1 MRKYKGLFVSV
12 SMAAML
18 MTSGTVFA
26 EETETTE
33 VVTEVASE
41 TEAASESASEEAV
54 VESEAQAAEEV
65 VEGGISASDRAS
77 LESYAQQSIEM
88 IVGMDDA
95 QAEEILNP
103 SSILSKYQDSMVASV
118 QSWVDA
124 KEELGAYKQ
133 ILAQDIEV
141 DDDDIVIKTDCEFEN
156 GESVVTTTLS
166 RDDLSLSSMEFATAE
181 KTMGQKME
189 EAVLN
194 TLMGV
199 GVVFAVLFFLTFL
212 ISQFKQISKLEEGLK
227 KKNAPAQAPAPA
239 PAAAPAPVEEEEVV
253 DDGELIAVIAAAI
266 AAAEGTTTDGFVV
279 RSIKKSN
286 RNKWQR
292 A

>member
-41 TEAASESASEEAV
+41 TEAASESVSEEAA

-95 QAEEILNP
+95 QAEEILHP

-118 QSWVDA
+118 QSWVNA

-141 DDDDIVIKTDCEFEN
+141 DDDIVIKTDCEFEN

-166 RDDLSLSSMEFATAE
+166 LDDLSLVSMEFATAE
-181 KTMGQKME
+181 KTIGQKME

-199 GVVFAVLFFLTFL
+199 CVVFVMLFFLSFL
-212 ISQFKQISKLEEGLK
+212 ISQFKHISKLEEGFK
-227 KKNAPAQAPAPA
+227 KKNAPAAPAPA
-239 PAAAPAPVEEEEVV
+239 PVAAPAPVEEEEVA

-266 AAAEGTTTDGFVV
+266 AAAEGTSTDGFVV

>member
-41 TEAASESASEEAV
+41 TEAASESASEEAA

-95 QAEEILNP
+95 QAEEILHP

-118 QSWVDA
+118 QSWVNA

-141 DDDDIVIKTDCEFEN
+141 DDDIVIKTDCEFEN

-166 RDDLSLSSMEFATAE
+166 LDDLSLVSMEFATAE
-181 KTMGQKME
+181 KTMVQKME

-199 GVVFAVLFFLTFL
+199 CVVFVMLFFLSFL
-212 ISQFKQISKLEEGLK
+212 ISQFKHISKLEEGFK
-227 KKNAPAQAPAPA
+227 KKNAPAAPAPA
-239 PAAAPAPVEEEEVV
+239 PVAAPAPVEEEEVA

-266 AAAEGTTTDGFVV
+266 AAAEGTSTDGFVV

>member
-41 TEAASESASEEAV
+41 TEAASESASEEAA

-95 QAEEILNP
+95 QAEEILHP

-118 QSWVDA
+118 QSWVNA

-141 DDDDIVIKTDCEFEN
+141 DDDIVIKTDCEFEN

-166 RDDLSLSSMEFATAE
+166 LDDLSLVSMEFATAE

-199 GVVFAVLFFLTFL
+199 CVVFAMLLFLSFL
-212 ISQFKQISKLEEGLK
+212 ISQFKHINKLEEGFK
-227 KKNAPAQAPAPA
+227 KKNAPAAPAPA
-239 PAAAPAPVEEEEVV
+239 PVAAPAPVEEEEVA

-266 AAAEGTTTDGFVV
+266 AAAEGTSTDGFVV

>member
-41 TEAASESASEEAV
+41 TEAASESASEEAA
-54 VESEAQAAEEV
+54 VESEVQAAEEV

-95 QAEEILNP
+95 QAEEILHP

-118 QSWVDA
+118 QSWVNA

-141 DDDDIVIKTDCEFEN
+141 DDDIVIKTDCEFEN

-166 RDDLSLSSMEFATAE
+166 LDDLSLVSMEFATAE

-199 GVVFAVLFFLTFL
+199 CVVFAMLFCM
-212 ISQFKQISKLEEGLK
+212 
-227 KKNAPAQAPAPA
+227 
-239 PAAAPAPVEEEEVV
+239 
-253 DDGELIAVIAAAI
+253 
-266 AAAEGTTTDGFVV
+266 
-279 RSIKKSN
+279 
-286 RNKWQR
+286 
-292 A
+292 

>member
-41 TEAASESASEEAV
+41 TEAASESVSEEAA
-54 VESEAQAAEEV
+54 VESEVQAAEEV

-95 QAEEILNP
+95 QAEEILHP

-118 QSWVDA
+118 QSWVNA

-141 DDDDIVIKTDCEFEN
+141 DDDIVIKTDCEFEN

-166 RDDLSLSSMEFATAE
+166 LDDLSLVSMEFATAE

-199 GVVFAVLFFLTFL
+199 CVVFAMLFFLSFL
-212 ISQFKQISKLEEGLK
+212 ISQFKHISKLEEGFK
-227 KKNAPAQAPAPA
+227 KKNTPAAPAPA
-239 PAAAPAPVEEEEVV
+239 PVAAPAPVEEEEVV

>member
-1 MRKYKGLFVSV
+1 MRKYKVLFVSV

-41 TEAASESASEEAV
+41 TEAASESASEEAA

-95 QAEEILNP
+95 QAEEILHP

-118 QSWVDA
+118 QSWVNA

-141 DDDDIVIKTDCEFEN
+141 DDDIVIKTDCEFEN

-166 RDDLSLSSMEFATAE
+166 LDDLSLVSMEFATAE

-199 GVVFAVLFFLTFL
+199 CVVFVMLFFLSFL
-212 ISQFKQISKLEEGLK
+212 ISQFKHISKLEEGFK
-227 KKNAPAQAPAPA
+227 KKNAPAAPAPA
-239 PAAAPAPVEEEEVV
+239 PVAAPAPIEEEEVA

-266 AAAEGTTTDGFVV
+266 AAAEGTSTDGFVV

>member
-41 TEAASESASEEAV
+41 TEAASESVSEEAA

-95 QAEEILNP
+95 QAEEILHP

-118 QSWVDA
+118 QSWVNA

-141 DDDDIVIKTDCEFEN
+141 DDDIVIKTDCEFEN

-166 RDDLSLSSMEFATAE
+166 LDDLSLVSMEFATAE
-181 KTMGQKME
+181 KTIGQKME

-199 GVVFAVLFFLTFL
+199 CVVFVMLFFLSFL
-212 ISQFKQISKLEEGLK
+212 ISQFKHISKLEEGFK
-227 KKNAPAQAPAPA
+227 KKNAPAAPAPA
-239 PAAAPAPVEEEEVV
+239 PVAAPAPVEEEEVV

-266 AAAEGTTTDGFVV
+266 AAAEGTSTDGFVV

>member
-41 TEAASESASEEAV
+41 TEAASESASEEAA
-54 VESEAQAAEEV
+54 VESEAQAAEEA

-95 QAEEILNP
+95 QAEEILHP

-118 QSWVDA
+118 QSWVNA

-141 DDDDIVIKTDCEFEN
+141 DDDIVIKTDCEFEN

-166 RDDLSLSSMEFATAE
+166 LDDLSLVSMEFATAE

-199 GVVFAVLFFLTFL
+199 CVVFVMLFFLSFL
-212 ISQFKQISKLEEGLK
+212 ISQFKHISKLEEGFK
-227 KKNAPAQAPAPA
+227 KKNAPAAPAPA
-239 PAAAPAPVEEEEVV
+239 PVAAPAPVEEEEVA

-266 AAAEGTTTDGFVV
+266 AAAEGTSTDGFVV

>member
-41 TEAASESASEEAV
+41 TEAASESASEEAA

-65 VEGGISASDRAS
+65 VEGGISSSDRAS

-95 QAEEILNP
+95 QAEEILHP

-118 QSWVDA
+118 QSWVNA

-141 DDDDIVIKTDCEFEN
+141 DDDIVIKTDCEFEN

-166 RDDLSLSSMEFATAE
+166 LDDLSLVSMEFATAE

-199 GVVFAVLFFLTFL
+199 CVVFVMLFFLSFL
-212 ISQFKQISKLEEGLK
+212 ISQFKHISKLEEGFK
-227 KKNAPAQAPAPA
+227 KKNAPAAPAPA
-239 PAAAPAPVEEEEVV
+239 PVAAPAPVEEEEVA

-266 AAAEGTTTDGFVV
+266 AAAEGTSTDGFVV

>member
-41 TEAASESASEEAV
+41 TEAASESASEEAA

-95 QAEEILNP
+95 QAEEILHP

-118 QSWVDA
+118 QSWVNA

-141 DDDDIVIKTDCEFEN
+141 DDDIVIKTDCEFEN

-166 RDDLSLSSMEFATAE
+166 LDDLSLVSMEFATAE

-199 GVVFAVLFFLTFL
+199 CVVFVMLFFLSFL
-212 ISQFKQISKLEEGLK
+212 ISQFKRISKLEEGFK
-227 KKNAPAQAPAPA
+227 KKNAPAAPAPA
-239 PAAAPAPVEEEEVV
+239 PVAAPAPVEEEEVV

>member
-41 TEAASESASEEAV
+41 TEAASESASEEAA

-95 QAEEILNP
+95 QAEEILHP

-118 QSWVDA
+118 QSWVNA

-141 DDDDIVIKTDCEFEN
+141 DDDIVIKTDCEFEN

-166 RDDLSLSSMEFATAE
+166 LDDLSLVSMEFATAE

-199 GVVFAVLFFLTFL
+199 CVVFAMLFFLSFL
-212 ISQFKQISKLEEGLK
+212 ISQFKHISKLEEGFK
-227 KKNAPAQAPAPA
+227 KKNAPAAPAPA
-239 PAAAPAPVEEEEVV
+239 PVAAPAPVEEEEVA

>member
-41 TEAASESASEEAV
+41 TEAASESASEEAA

-88 IVGMDDA
+88 IVGIDDA
-95 QAEEILNP
+95 QAEEILHP

-118 QSWVDA
+118 QSWVNA

-141 DDDDIVIKTDCEFEN
+141 DDDIVIKTDCEFEN

-166 RDDLSLSSMEFATAE
+166 LDDLSLVSMEFATAE

-194 TLMGV
+194 TLMGAC
-199 GVVFAVLFFLTFL
+199 VVFVMLFFLSFL
-212 ISQFKQISKLEEGLK
+212 ISQFKHISKLEEGFK
-227 KKNAPAQAPAPA
+227 KKNAPAAPAPA
-239 PAAAPAPVEEEEVV
+239 PVAAPAPVEEEEVA

-266 AAAEGTTTDGFVV
+266 AAAEGTSTDGFVV

>member
-41 TEAASESASEEAV
+41 TEAASESASEEAA

-65 VEGGISASDRAS
+65 VEGGFSASDRAS

-95 QAEEILNP
+95 QAEEILHP

-118 QSWVDA
+118 QSWVNA

-141 DDDDIVIKTDCEFEN
+141 DDDIVIKTDCEFEN

-166 RDDLSLSSMEFATAE
+166 LDDLSLVSMEFATAE

-199 GVVFAVLFFLTFL
+199 CVVFVMLFFLSFL
-212 ISQFKQISKLEEGLK
+212 ISQFKHISKLEEGFK
-227 KKNAPAQAPAPA
+227 KKNAPAAPDPAPV
-239 PAAAPAPVEEEEVV
+239 AAPAPVEEEEVA

-266 AAAEGTTTDGFVV
+266 AAAEGTSTDGFVV

>member
-41 TEAASESASEEAV
+41 TEAASESASEEAA
-54 VESEAQAAEEV
+54 VESEVQAAEEV

-95 QAEEILNP
+95 QAEEILHP

-118 QSWVDA
+118 QSWVNA

-141 DDDDIVIKTDCEFEN
+141 DDDIVIKTDCEFEN

-166 RDDLSLSSMEFATAE
+166 LDDLSLVSMEFATAE

-199 GVVFAVLFFLTFL
+199 CVVFAMLFFLSFL
-212 ISQFKQISKLEEGLK
+212 ISQFKHISKLEEGFK
-227 KKNAPAQAPAPA
+227 KKNAPAAPAPA
-239 PAAAPAPVEEEEVV
+239 PVAAPAPVEEEEVV
-253 DDGELIAVIAAAI
+253 DDGELIVVIAAAI

>member
-41 TEAASESASEEAV
+41 TEAASESASEEAA

-95 QAEEILNP
+95 KAEEILHP

-118 QSWVDA
+118 QSWVNA

-141 DDDDIVIKTDCEFEN
+141 DDDIVIKTDCEFEN

-166 RDDLSLSSMEFATAE
+166 LDDLSLVSMEFATAE

-199 GVVFAVLFFLTFL
+199 CVVFVMLFFLSFL
-212 ISQFKQISKLEEGLK
+212 ISQFKHISKLEEGFK
-227 KKNAPAQAPAPA
+227 KKNAPAAPAPA
-239 PAAAPAPVEEEEVV
+239 PVAAPAPVEEEEVA

-266 AAAEGTTTDGFVV
+266 AAAEGTSTDGFVV

>member
-41 TEAASESASEEAV
+41 TEAASESASEEAA

-95 QAEEILNP
+95 QAEEILHP

-118 QSWVDA
+118 QSWVNA

-141 DDDDIVIKTDCEFEN
+141 DDDIVIKTDCEFEN

-166 RDDLSLSSMEFATAE
+166 LDDLSLVSMEFATAE

-199 GVVFAVLFFLTFL
+199 CVVFVMLFFLSFL
-212 ISQFKQISKLEEGLK
+212 ISQFKHISKLEEGFK
-227 KKNAPAQAPAPA
+227 KKIAPAAPAPA
-239 PAAAPAPVEEEEVV
+239 PVAAPAPVEEEEVA

-266 AAAEGTTTDGFVV
+266 AAAEGTSTDGFVV

>member
-41 TEAASESASEEAV
+41 TEAASESASEEAA
-54 VESEAQAAEEV
+54 VESEVQAAEEV

-95 QAEEILNP
+95 QAEEILHP

-118 QSWVDA
+118 QSWVNA

-141 DDDDIVIKTDCEFEN
+141 DDDIVIKTDCEFEN

-166 RDDLSLSSMEFATAE
+166 LDDLSLVSMEFATAE

-199 GVVFAVLFFLTFL
+199 CVVFVMLFFLSFL
-212 ISQFKQISKLEEGLK
+212 ISQFKHISKLEEGFK
-227 KKNAPAQAPAPA
+227 KKNAPAAPAPA
-239 PAAAPAPVEEEEVV
+239 PVAAPAPVEEEEVA

-266 AAAEGTTTDGFVV
+266 AAAEGTSTDGFVV

>member
-26 EETETTE
+26 ELTETTE

-41 TEAASESASEEAV
+41 TEAASESASEEVA

-95 QAEEILNP
+95 QAEEILHP

-118 QSWVDA
+118 QSWVNA

-141 DDDDIVIKTDCEFEN
+141 DDDIVIKTDCEFEN

-166 RDDLSLSSMEFATAE
+166 LDDLSLVSMEFATAE

-199 GVVFAVLFFLTFL
+199 CVVFVMLFFLSFL
-212 ISQFKQISKLEEGLK
+212 ISQFKHISKLEEGFK
-227 KKNAPAQAPAPA
+227 KKNAPAAPAPA
-239 PAAAPAPVEEEEVV
+239 PVAAPAPVEEEEVA

-266 AAAEGTTTDGFVV
+266 AAAEGTSTDGFVV
-279 RSIKKSN
+279 RSIH
-286 RNKWQR
+286 RR
-292 A
+292 

>member
-41 TEAASESASEEAV
+41 TEAASESVSEEAA

-95 QAEEILNP
+95 QAEEILHP
-103 SSILSKYQDSMVASV
+103 SSILSKYQDSMVESV
-118 QSWVDA
+118 QSWVNA

-141 DDDDIVIKTDCEFEN
+141 DDDIVIKTDCEFEN

-166 RDDLSLSSMEFATAE
+166 LDDLSLVSMEFATAE

-199 GVVFAVLFFLTFL
+199 CVVFVMLFFLSFL
-212 ISQFKQISKLEEGLK
+212 ISQFKHISKLEEGFK
-227 KKNAPAQAPAPA
+227 KKNAPAAPAPA
-239 PAAAPAPVEEEEVV
+239 PVAAPAPVEEEEVA

-266 AAAEGTTTDGFVV
+266 AAAEGTSTDGFVV

>member
-41 TEAASESASEEAV
+41 TEAASESASEEAA

-95 QAEEILNP
+95 QAEEILHP
-103 SSILSKYQDSMVASV
+103 SSILSKYQDSMIASV
-118 QSWVDA
+118 QSWVNA

-141 DDDDIVIKTDCEFEN
+141 DDDIVIKTDCEFEN

-166 RDDLSLSSMEFATAE
+166 LDDLSLVSMEFATAE

-199 GVVFAVLFFLTFL
+199 CVVFVMLFFLSFL
-212 ISQFKQISKLEEGLK
+212 ISQFKHISKLEEGFK
-227 KKNAPAQAPAPA
+227 KKNAPAAPAPA
-239 PAAAPAPVEEEEVV
+239 PVAAPAPVEEEEVA

-266 AAAEGTTTDGFVV
+266 AAAEGTSTDGFVV

>member
-18 MTSGTVFA
+18 LSSGTVFA
-26 EETETTE
+26 EESATPE

-41 TEAASESASEEAV
+41 TEAASESASEEAA
-54 VESEAQAAEEV
+54 VESEVQAAEEV

-95 QAEEILNP
+95 QAEEILHP

-118 QSWVDA
+118 QSWVNA

-141 DDDDIVIKTDCEFEN
+141 DDDIVIKTDCEFEN

-166 RDDLSLSSMEFATAE
+166 LDDLSLVSMEFATAE

-199 GVVFAVLFFLTFL
+199 CVVFAMLFFLSFL
-212 ISQFKQISKLEEGLK
+212 ISQFKHISKLEEGFK
-227 KKNAPAQAPAPA
+227 KKNAPAAPAPA
-239 PAAAPAPVEEEEVV
+239 PVAAPAPVEEEEVV

>member
-41 TEAASESASEEAV
+41 TEAASESVSEEAA

-95 QAEEILNP
+95 QAEEILHP

-118 QSWVDA
+118 QSWVNA

-141 DDDDIVIKTDCEFEN
+141 DDDIVIKTDCEFEN

-166 RDDLSLSSMEFATAE
+166 LDDLSLVSMEFATAE

-199 GVVFAVLFFLTFL
+199 CVVFVMLFFLSFL
-212 ISQFKQISKLEEGLK
+212 ISQFKHISKLEEGFK
-227 KKNAPAQAPAPA
+227 KKNAPAAPAPA
-239 PAAAPAPVEEEEVV
+239 PVAAPAPVEEEEVA
-253 DDGELIAVIAAAI
+253 DDGELIAVIAAA
-266 AAAEGTTTDGFVV
+266 EGTSTDGFVV

>member
-41 TEAASESASEEAV
+41 TEAASESASEEAA

-95 QAEEILNP
+95 QAEEILHP

-118 QSWVDA
+118 QSWVNA

-141 DDDDIVIKTDCEFEN
+141 DDDIVIKTDCEFEN

-166 RDDLSLSSMEFATAE
+166 LDDLSLISMEFATAE

-199 GVVFAVLFFLTFL
+199 CVVFVMLFFLSFL
-212 ISQFKQISKLEEGLK
+212 ISQFKHISKLEEGFK
-227 KKNAPAQAPAPA
+227 KKNAPAAPAPA
-239 PAAAPAPVEEEEVV
+239 PVAAPAPVEEEEVA

-266 AAAEGTTTDGFVV
+266 AAAEGTSTDGFVV

>member
-41 TEAASESASEEAV
+41 TEAASESASEEAA
-54 VESEAQAAEEV
+54 VESEVQAAEEV

-95 QAEEILNP
+95 QAEEILHP

-118 QSWVDA
+118 QSWVNA

-141 DDDDIVIKTDCEFEN
+141 DDDIVIKTDCEFEN

-166 RDDLSLSSMEFATAE
+166 LDDLSLVSMEFATAE

-199 GVVFAVLFFLTFL
+199 CVVFAMLFFLSFL
-212 ISQFKQISKLEEGLK
+212 ISQFKHISKLENGLK
-227 KKNAPAQAPAPA
+227 KKDAPAAPAPA
-239 PAAAPAPVEEEEVV
+239 PVAAPVQAEEEEVV

>member
-1 MRKYKGLFVSV
+1 MRKYKGLIVSV

-33 VVTEVASE
+33 VT
-41 TEAASESASEEAV
+41 TEAASESVSEEAA

-88 IVGMDDA
+88 IVTMDDA
-95 QAEEILNP
+95 QAEEILHP

-141 DDDDIVIKTDCEFEN
+141 DDDIVIKTDCEFEN

-166 RDDLSLSSMEFATAE
+166 LDDLSLVSMEFATGE

-199 GVVFAVLFFLTFL
+199 CVVFCMLLFLSFL
-212 ISQFKQISKLEEGLK
+212 ISQFKHISKLEEGFK
-227 KKNAPAQAPAPA
+227 KKNAPAAPAPA
-239 PAAAPAPVEEEEVV
+239 PVAAPAPVEEEEVV

-266 AAAEGTTTDGFVV
+266 AAAEGTSTDGFVV

>member
-41 TEAASESASEEAV
+41 TEAASESASEEVA

-95 QAEEILNP
+95 QAEEILHP

-118 QSWVDA
+118 QSWVNA

-133 ILAQDIEV
+133 ILAQDIEI
-141 DDDDIVIKTDCEFEN
+141 DDDIVIKTDCEFEN

-166 RDDLSLSSMEFATAE
+166 LDDLSLVSMEFATAE

-199 GVVFAVLFFLTFL
+199 CVVFVMLFFLSFL
-212 ISQFKQISKLEEGLK
+212 ISQFKHISKLEEGFK
-227 KKNAPAQAPAPA
+227 KKNAPAAPAPA
-239 PAAAPAPVEEEEVV
+239 PVAAPAPVEEEEVA

-266 AAAEGTTTDGFVV
+266 AAAEGTSTDGFVV

>member
-18 MTSGTVFA
+18 MTSGIVFA
-26 EETETTE
+26 EETETAE
-33 VVTEVASE
+33 IV
-41 TEAASESASEEAV
+41 TEAASENASEEAV
-54 VESEAQAAEEV
+54 VESEVQAAEEV

-88 IVGMDDA
+88 IVGMDNA
-95 QAEEILNP
+95 QAEEILHP
-103 SSILSKYQDSMVASV
+103 SSILSKYQDSMVESV

-141 DDDDIVIKTDCEFEN
+141 GDDDIIIKTDCEFEN
-156 GESVVTTTLS
+156 GESIVTTTLS
-166 RDDLSLSSMEFATAE
+166 RDDLSLVSMEFATAE
-181 KTMGQKME
+181 KTLGEKME

-199 GVVFAVLFFLTFL
+199 SVVFVMLFFLTFL
-212 ISQFKQISKLEEGLK
+212 ISLFSHISKLEEGFK
-227 KKNAPAQAPAPA
+227 KKNAPEAA
-239 PAAAPAPVEEEEVV
+239 PAAVPAAVPEPVEEELT
-253 DDGELIAVIAAAI
+253 DDGELVAVIAAAI
-266 AAAEGTTTDGFVV
+266 AATEGTTTDGFVV

>member
-1 MRKYKGLFVSV
+1 MIKYKGLFVSV

-41 TEAASESASEEAV
+41 TEAASESASEEAA

-95 QAEEILNP
+95 QAEEILHP

-118 QSWVDA
+118 QSWVNA

-141 DDDDIVIKTDCEFEN
+141 DDDIVIKTDCEFEN

-166 RDDLSLSSMEFATAE
+166 LDDLSLVSMEFATAE

-199 GVVFAVLFFLTFL
+199 CVVFVMLFFLSFL
-212 ISQFKQISKLEEGLK
+212 ISQFKHISKLEEGFK
-227 KKNAPAQAPAPA
+227 KKNAPAAPAPA
-239 PAAAPAPVEEEEVV
+239 PVAAPAPVEEEEVA

-266 AAAEGTTTDGFVV
+266 AAAEGTSTDGFVV

>member
-18 MTSGTVFA
+18 MTSGIVFA

-41 TEAASESASEEAV
+41 TEAASESASEEAA

-95 QAEEILNP
+95 QAEEILHP

-118 QSWVDA
+118 QSWVNA

-141 DDDDIVIKTDCEFEN
+141 DDDIVIKTDCEFEN

-166 RDDLSLSSMEFATAE
+166 LDDLSLVSMEFATAE

-199 GVVFAVLFFLTFL
+199 CVVFVMLFFLSFL
-212 ISQFKQISKLEEGLK
+212 ISQFKHISKLEEGFK
-227 KKNAPAQAPAPA
+227 KKNAPAAPAPA
-239 PAAAPAPVEEEEVV
+239 PVAAPAPVEEEEVA

-266 AAAEGTTTDGFVV
+266 AAAEGTSTDGFVV

>member
-1 MRKYKGLFVSV
+1 MRKYKGLIVSV

-18 MTSGTVFA
+18 MASGTVFA

-33 VVTEVASE
+33 VT
-41 TEAASESASEEAV
+41 TEATSDAEAASEEAV
-54 VESEAQAAEEV
+54 VESEVQAAEEV
-65 VEGGISASDRAS
+65 IEGGVSTSDRQQ

-95 QAEEILNP
+95 QAEEILHP
-103 SSILSKYQDSMVASV
+103 SSILSKTDDSIVASV

-133 ILAQDIEV
+133 IVAQDVEV
-141 DDDDIVIKTDCEFEN
+141 DDDDIVIKSECEFEN
-156 GESVVTTTLS
+156 GTSEVTLTIS
-166 RDDLSLSSMEFATAE
+166 RDSLSMESMEFATAE

-199 GVVFAVLFFLTFL
+199 CVVFAMLFFLSFL
-212 ISQFKQISKLEEGLK
+212 IAQFKHISKLENGLK
-227 KKNAPAQAPAPA
+227 KKDA
-239 PAAAPAPVEEEEVV
+239 PAAAPAPAPVAAPAPVEEEVV

-266 AAAEGTTTDGFVV
+266 AAAEGTSTDGFVV

>member
-41 TEAASESASEEAV
+41 TEAASESASEEAA

-95 QAEEILNP
+95 QAEEILHP
-103 SSILSKYQDSMVASV
+103 SSILSKYKDSMVASV
-118 QSWVDA
+118 QSWVNA

-141 DDDDIVIKTDCEFEN
+141 DDDIVIKTDCEFEN

-166 RDDLSLSSMEFATAE
+166 LDDLSLVSMEFATAE

-199 GVVFAVLFFLTFL
+199 CVVFVMLFFLSFL
-212 ISQFKQISKLEEGLK
+212 ISQFKHISKLEEGFK
-227 KKNAPAQAPAPA
+227 KKNAPAAPAPA
-239 PAAAPAPVEEEEVV
+239 PVAAPAPVEEEEVA

-266 AAAEGTTTDGFVV
+266 AAAEGTSTDGFVV

>member
-41 TEAASESASEEAV
+41 TEAASESASEEAA

-95 QAEEILNP
+95 QAEEILHP

-118 QSWVDA
+118 QSWVNA

-141 DDDDIVIKTDCEFEN
+141 DDDIVIKTDCEFEN

-166 RDDLSLSSMEFATAE
+166 LDDLSLVSMEFATAE
-181 KTMGQKME
+181 KTKGQKME

-199 GVVFAVLFFLTFL
+199 CVVFVMLFFLSFL
-212 ISQFKQISKLEEGLK
+212 ISQFKHISKLEEGFK
-227 KKNAPAQAPAPA
+227 KKNAPAAPAPA
-239 PAAAPAPVEEEEVV
+239 PVAAPAPVEEEEVA

-266 AAAEGTTTDGFVV
+266 AAAEGTSTDGFVV

>member
-41 TEAASESASEEAV
+41 TEAASESASEEAA

-65 VEGGISASDRAS
+65 VEGVISASDRAS

-95 QAEEILNP
+95 QAEEILHP

-118 QSWVDA
+118 QSWVNA

-141 DDDDIVIKTDCEFEN
+141 DDDIVIKTDCEFEN

-166 RDDLSLSSMEFATAE
+166 LDDLSLVSMEFATAE

-199 GVVFAVLFFLTFL
+199 CVVFVMLFFLSFL
-212 ISQFKQISKLEEGLK
+212 ISQFKHISKLEEGFK
-227 KKNAPAQAPAPA
+227 KKNAPAAPAPA
-239 PAAAPAPVEEEEVV
+239 PVAAPAPVEEEEVA

-266 AAAEGTTTDGFVV
+266 AAAEGTSTDGFVV

>member
-41 TEAASESASEEAV
+41 TEAASEGASEEAA

-95 QAEEILNP
+95 QAEEILHP

-118 QSWVDA
+118 QSWVNA

-141 DDDDIVIKTDCEFEN
+141 DDDIVIKTDCEFEN

-166 RDDLSLSSMEFATAE
+166 LDDLSLVSMEFATAE

-199 GVVFAVLFFLTFL
+199 CVVFVMLFFLSFL
-212 ISQFKQISKLEEGLK
+212 ISQFKHISKLEEGFK
-227 KKNAPAQAPAPA
+227 KKNAPAAPAPA
-239 PAAAPAPVEEEEVV
+239 PVAAPAPVEEEEVA

-266 AAAEGTTTDGFVV
+266 AAAEGTSTDGFVV

>member
-41 TEAASESASEEAV
+41 TEAASESVSEEAA

-95 QAEEILNP
+95 QAEEILHP

-118 QSWVDA
+118 QSWVNA

-141 DDDDIVIKTDCEFEN
+141 DDDIVIKTDCEFEN

-166 RDDLSLSSMEFATAE
+166 LDDLSLVSMEFATAE

-199 GVVFAVLFFLTFL
+199 CVVFVMLFFLSFL
-212 ISQFKQISKLEEGLK
+212 ISQFKHISKLEEGFK
-227 KKNAPAQAPAPA
+227 KKNAPAAPAPA
-239 PAAAPAPVEEEEVV
+239 PVAAPAPVEEEEVA

-266 AAAEGTTTDGFVV
+266 AAAEGTSTDGFVV

>member
-1 MRKYKGLFVSV
+1 MRKYKGLIVSV

-33 VVTEVASE
+33 VT
-41 TEAASESASEEAV
+41 TEAASESVSEEAA
-54 VESEAQAAEEV
+54 VESEVQAAEEV

-88 IVGMDDA
+88 IVTMDDA
-95 QAEEILNP
+95 QAEEILHP

-141 DDDDIVIKTDCEFEN
+141 DDDIVIKTDCEFEN

-166 RDDLSLSSMEFATAE
+166 LDDLSLVSMEFATGE

-199 GVVFAVLFFLTFL
+199 CVVFCMLLFLSFL
-212 ISQFKQISKLEEGLK
+212 ISQFKHISKLEEGFK
-227 KKNAPAQAPAPA
+227 KKNAPAAPAPA
-239 PAAAPAPVEEEEVV
+239 PVAAPAPVEEEEVV

>member
-33 VVTEVASE
+33 VVTEATSE
-41 TEAASESASEEAV
+41 TEAASESASEEAA

-95 QAEEILNP
+95 QAEEILHP

-118 QSWVDA
+118 QSWVNA

-141 DDDDIVIKTDCEFEN
+141 DDDIVIKTDCEFEN

-166 RDDLSLSSMEFATAE
+166 LDDLSLVSMEFATAE

-199 GVVFAVLFFLTFL
+199 CVVFVMLLFLSFL
-212 ISQFKQISKLEEGLK
+212 ISQFKHISKLEEGFK
-227 KKNAPAQAPAPA
+227 KKNAPAAPAPA
-239 PAAAPAPVEEEEVV
+239 PVAAPAPVEEEEVV

-266 AAAEGTTTDGFVV
+266 AAAEGTSTDGFVV

>member
-41 TEAASESASEEAV
+41 TEAASESVSEEAA

-95 QAEEILNP
+95 QAEEILHP

-118 QSWVDA
+118 QSWVNA

-141 DDDDIVIKTDCEFEN
+141 DDDIVIKTDCEFEN

-166 RDDLSLSSMEFATAE
+166 LDDLSLVSMEFATAE

-199 GVVFAVLFFLTFL
+199 CVVFVMLFFLSFL
-212 ISQFKQISKLEEGLK
+212 ISQFKHISKLEEGFK
-227 KKNAPAQAPAPA
+227 KKNAPAAPAPA
-239 PAAAPAPVEEEEVV
+239 PVAAPAPVEEEEVV
-253 DDGELIAVIAAAI
+253 DDGELIAVIAAA
-266 AAAEGTTTDGFVV
+266 EGTSTDGFVV

>member
-26 EETETTE
+26 EETDTTE

-41 TEAASESASEEAV
+41 TEAASESVSEEAA

-95 QAEEILNP
+95 QAEEILHP

-118 QSWVDA
+118 QSWVNA

-141 DDDDIVIKTDCEFEN
+141 DDDIVIKTDCEFEN

-166 RDDLSLSSMEFATAE
+166 LDDLSLVSMEFATAE

-199 GVVFAVLFFLTFL
+199 CVVFVMLFFLSFL
-212 ISQFKQISKLEEGLK
+212 ISQFKHISKLEEGFK
-227 KKNAPAQAPAPA
+227 KKNAPAAPAPA
-239 PAAAPAPVEEEEVV
+239 PVAAPAPVEEEEVA

-266 AAAEGTTTDGFVV
+266 AAAEGTSTDGFVV

>member
-33 VVTEVASE
+33 VT
-41 TEAASESASEEAV
+41 TEAASECVSEEAA
-54 VESEAQAAEEV
+54 VESEVQAAEEV
-65 VEGGISASDRAS
+65 VEGGISTSDRAS

-88 IVGMDDA
+88 IVTMDDA
-95 QAEEILNP
+95 QAEEILHP

-141 DDDDIVIKTDCEFEN
+141 SDDDIIIKTACEFES

-166 RDDLSLSSMEFATAE
+166 RDDLSLESMEFATAE

-199 GVVFAVLFFLTFL
+199 CVVFAMLFFLSFL
-212 ISQFKQISKLEEGLK
+212 ISQFKHISKLENGLK
-227 KKNAPAQAPAPA
+227 KKDAPAAPAPA
-239 PAAAPAPVEEEEVV
+239 PVAAPVQAEEEEVV